1 MASTMTRQE
10 RANQRNAVLAGFL
23 GWTLDAFDFFVL
35 TFVIDDVAKSFG
47 KTRPDIALALTLALA
62 TRPLGAIIFGIM
74 ADRWGRRLP
83 LMINVVMYA
92 VLSVLSG
99 LAPSYGIF
107 IFWRMLFGVAMGG
120 EWGIGA
126 SLALES
132 VSPKWRGLLSGLL
145 QEGYAIGNILAALT
159 FRFVYPHFAA
169 QWGPDGW
176 RALFFIGGLPA
187 LLSIFIRSKVK
198 EPEAWEEH
206 RTDWTTYRRSIFQHW
221 RRFLYLVI
229 FMTMLSFMSHG
240 TQDMYPTL
248 LRSIGFTPRRI
259 ADMTVLSGI
268 GAVLGGL
275 VFGHYSDRGGRRRAM
290 IIATICCLLVVPFWV
305 SAHNMLMIV
314 VGVFLMQFFV
324 QGAWGV
330 VPAHINEL
338 SPGQYRGF
346 FPGFAYQ
353 LGILCAASIPWVESV
368 LGERFTYT
376 QAMGGMMA
384 VVFMLAVVVMYLG
397 PEARGVSFRK
407 LPLAGNA
414 IGAVPE

>member
-1 MASTMTRQE
+1 MTAPVMTKAE
-10 RANQRNAVLAGFL
+10 RANRRNAVLAGFL

-35 TFVIDDVAKSFG
+35 TFVLDDVAKSFG
-47 KTRPDIALALTLALA
+47 RTRPDIALALTLALA
-62 TRPLGAIIFGIM
+62 TRPIGAVIFGIM
-74 ADRWGRRLP
+74 ADRWGRRIP

-107 IFWRMLFGVAMGG
+107 LFWRMLFGIAMGG

-132 VSPKWRGLLSGLL
+132 VSPKWRGLLSGVL

-159 FRFVYPHFAA
+159 FRLAYPYFTAR
-169 QWGPDGW
+169 WGTDGW

-187 LLSIFIRSKVK
+187 LLSIFIRAKVK
-198 EPEAWEEH
+198 EPEAWHEH
-206 RTDWTTYRRSIFQHW
+206 RTDWTTYRSSLFQHW
-221 RRFLYLVI
+221 PRFLYLVV

-259 ADMTVLSGI
+259 ADMTVFSGI

-290 IIATICCLLVVPFWV
+290 IVASVCCLLVVPFWV
-305 SAHNMLMIV
+305 SAHNMVAIV

-346 FPGFAYQ
+346 FPGLAYQ
-353 LGILCAASIPWVESV
+353 LGILCAASIPYVEAT

-376 QAMGGMMA
+376 QAMGGLMA
-384 VVFMLAVVVMYLG
+384 VVFAVAVVVIYLG

-407 LPLAGNA
+407 VSTV
-414 IGAVPE
+414 AVPEA